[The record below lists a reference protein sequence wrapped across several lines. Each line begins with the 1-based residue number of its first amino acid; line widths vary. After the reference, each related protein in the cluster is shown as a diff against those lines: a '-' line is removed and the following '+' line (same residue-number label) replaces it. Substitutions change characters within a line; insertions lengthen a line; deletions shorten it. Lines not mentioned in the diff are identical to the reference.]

1 MSPQP
6 SPPPYNPTH
15 SLLTQLCVGPA
26 FREVAGVLLRQSLQ
40 ELYPELDIDP
50 DIAMV
55 GTPAWDIVG
64 DEIIVGPPRH
74 QHLSDILAHQA
85 VSGVPTLYIE
95 GVHYLIQQKNTHP
108 TTHLPVRI
116 SEIAN
121 LLNVLAPVMLTAF
134 QEQQVAYWN
143 ASNGNDRPHWR
154 ALSDTL
160 RSAWNVTEVEGWTWE
175 ECNMAFTLYRSP
187 ELTRRQEYETHETRA
202 CLIDVDR
209 VVGETV
215 KHWGIL
221 SIAVLIGTVEEQS
234 VILTY
239 SMLNGYQ
246 KFTSLEQL
254 GQSLTDY
261 LKIHAPEKIQW
272 RLFEPSGHFFDHQAC
287 TLIAQQLAFIGQID
301 LLHARRT
308 HPFESSLNI
317 PPATQ
322 ELAGGNQP
330 QLKPYL
336 DALPDWLTQ
345 GSSTDLSLY
354 ARYLKD
360 LSALHTLNAG
370 KSYDDDIPNI
380 QKYALNRLREEMLK
394 EHSDAGNLRLEKVEI
409 RVRSVIVWGSFTL
422 PGKFEDTT
430 FTLAE
435 LALQNL
441 ISLPIGEKNI
451 RLHNGNTLPAWLTVP
466 YVETL
471 IRRVDIGKN
480 YPILA
485 KSKLLDDV
493 LESNR
498 RKALFSSHLRIQLP
512 LLALQYKMSEKAGL
526 DELGYRYVVGVLAP
540 EAADR
545 KIDGLTIVLRPLAFV
560 PKNRGN
566 GSPDVVTNMFV
577 IGPEDLGA
585 GPCLLYRPMA
595 EQQLVQYASPADLLY
610 AVRQSPHLRDSVL
623 AWLPD
628 SVRSDYARYAFP
640 GELPSPWAAVELL
653 VDPVKLLMMS
663 GPMDL
668 GTDVLNGDLPGELFK
683 ANANA
688 LITLAERQSVSN
700 SEARWASIKQAG
712 WLVFNAALPFLG
724 RTVNTAAW
732 IWQILDQLQDV
743 ADAQQ
748 QGDKPAEWS
757 ALTALLLNLGMALTL
772 HIASRS
778 APPGM
783 RLTDEEQE
791 LKKLTEAPEVKTPA
805 AVKQVADLV
814 TPSLPGDHPHALHTL
829 GALNRDTNSLRRLLD
844 SFETTNPDVPDPAVT
859 RVGARRYLYPRLDKW
874 YAPVGERW
882 FEVTVDENDHVQ
894 ITDPKQPTRKGPFLI
909 SNLRGNWFVDTRL
922 RLRGGGSR
930 SRVRAARAVA
940 ELEAAKL
947 RKQITDF
954 EQQKKAAQ
962 ERLQTTQRAMSE
974 APSTSTQTAREA
986 YLRLLDSQRAGY
998 ETALQ
1003 NLKELNVFDPTPDF
1017 QPKSIGYI
1025 KAQLGLSQ
1033 AGLFEVMKVFSP
1045 KLRTTLDNIDR
1056 QAENPQVRHIAAARE
1071 MTEMLR
1077 EMIRRLDYFQ
1087 TRFDE
1092 LRELSAA
1099 GLRVITIA
1107 KGQLPSYGS
1116 ETLKTLQ
1123 VTLARN
1129 LCLHEN
1135 STLSTPLAWTAIDH
1149 IVDAC
1154 DIAIQALHDTL
1165 IERSNRRIDERIDS
1179 LGSLIEQFTVLG
1191 ERLQDLPDEFPGV
1204 TLEESLTR
1212 LGDQLSE
1219 YKKKA
1224 AIHLAL
1230 LTDDR
1235 NALRANPRLPV
1246 TAPRPEKKFI
1256 RTRYNGVVVGEPQL
1270 SAVGQDTG
1278 LVDVRSPLSNKVV
1291 ATFHEKTPGV
1301 WVQQHRSVPAV
1312 SAPADLHTSV
1322 DAGQELLDELPA
1334 FKRRV
1339 TLLAEQPQ
1347 RTPIG
1352 IEYLFHQ
1359 HAQRLE
1365 QATRNIEQAL
1375 TRKNLAHG
1383 DIALA
1388 SSAKKSL
1395 SDAATALYKQ
1405 ATDQVLKMTK
1415 QRPPT
1420 PSGVQWLKDRNA
1432 IVIKKT
1438 VTRRRIKSKSPDYL
1452 DEYTLTD
1459 SVTHKVLWYAH
1470 FHYSTDWTPPRAFL
1484 SARLKT
1490 PQEHSLGA
1498 AADTTHGM
1506 TNAQRV
1512 EFHRSEIGEQQARA
1526 LFFT

>member
-108 TTHLPVRI
+108 TTHLPARI

-121 LLNVLAPVMLTAF
+121 LLNWLAPFMLTAF

-526 DELGYRYVVGVLAP
+526 D
-540 EAADR
+540 
-545 KIDGLTIVLRPLAFV
+545 
-560 PKNRGN
+560 
-566 GSPDVVTNMFV
+566 
-577 IGPEDLGA
+577 
-585 GPCLLYRPMA
+585 
-595 EQQLVQYASPADLLY
+595 
-610 AVRQSPHLRDSVL
+610 
-623 AWLPD
+623 
-628 SVRSDYARYAFP
+628 
-640 GELPSPWAAVELL
+640 
-653 VDPVKLLMMS
+653 
-663 GPMDL
+663 
-668 GTDVLNGDLPGELFK
+668 
-683 ANANA
+683 
-688 LITLAERQSVSN
+688 
-700 SEARWASIKQAG
+700 
-712 WLVFNAALPFLG
+712 
-724 RTVNTAAW
+724 
-732 IWQILDQLQDV
+732 
-743 ADAQQ
+743 
-748 QGDKPAEWS
+748 
-757 ALTALLLNLGMALTL
+757 
-772 HIASRS
+772 
-778 APPGM
+778 
-783 RLTDEEQE
+783 
-791 LKKLTEAPEVKTPA
+791 
-805 AVKQVADLV
+805 
-814 TPSLPGDHPHALHTL
+814 
-829 GALNRDTNSLRRLLD
+829 
-844 SFETTNPDVPDPAVT
+844 
-859 RVGARRYLYPRLDKW
+859 
-874 YAPVGERW
+874 
-882 FEVTVDENDHVQ
+882 
-894 ITDPKQPTRKGPFLI
+894 
-909 SNLRGNWFVDTRL
+909 
-922 RLRGGGSR
+922 
-930 SRVRAARAVA
+930 
-940 ELEAAKL
+940 
-947 RKQITDF
+947 
-954 EQQKKAAQ
+954 
-962 ERLQTTQRAMSE
+962 
-974 APSTSTQTAREA
+974 
-986 YLRLLDSQRAGY
+986 
-998 ETALQ
+998 
-1003 NLKELNVFDPTPDF
+1003 
-1017 QPKSIGYI
+1017 
-1025 KAQLGLSQ
+1025 
-1033 AGLFEVMKVFSP
+1033 
-1045 KLRTTLDNIDR
+1045 
-1056 QAENPQVRHIAAARE
+1056 
-1071 MTEMLR
+1071 
-1077 EMIRRLDYFQ
+1077 
-1087 TRFDE
+1087 
-1092 LRELSAA
+1092 
-1099 GLRVITIA
+1099 
-1107 KGQLPSYGS
+1107 
-1116 ETLKTLQ
+1116 
-1123 VTLARN
+1123 
-1129 LCLHEN
+1129 
-1135 STLSTPLAWTAIDH
+1135 
-1149 IVDAC
+1149 
-1154 DIAIQALHDTL
+1154 
-1165 IERSNRRIDERIDS
+1165 
-1179 LGSLIEQFTVLG
+1179 
-1191 ERLQDLPDEFPGV
+1191 
-1204 TLEESLTR
+1204 
-1212 LGDQLSE
+1212 
-1219 YKKKA
+1219 
-1224 AIHLAL
+1224 
-1230 LTDDR
+1230 
-1235 NALRANPRLPV
+1235 
-1246 TAPRPEKKFI
+1246 
-1256 RTRYNGVVVGEPQL
+1256 
-1270 SAVGQDTG
+1270 
-1278 LVDVRSPLSNKVV
+1278 
-1291 ATFHEKTPGV
+1291 
-1301 WVQQHRSVPAV
+1301 
-1312 SAPADLHTSV
+1312 
-1322 DAGQELLDELPA
+1322 
-1334 FKRRV
+1334 
-1339 TLLAEQPQ
+1339 
-1347 RTPIG
+1347 
-1352 IEYLFHQ
+1352 
-1359 HAQRLE
+1359 
-1365 QATRNIEQAL
+1365 
-1375 TRKNLAHG
+1375 
-1383 DIALA
+1383 
-1388 SSAKKSL
+1388 
-1395 SDAATALYKQ
+1395 
-1405 ATDQVLKMTK
+1405 
-1415 QRPPT
+1415 
-1420 PSGVQWLKDRNA
+1420 
-1432 IVIKKT
+1432 
-1438 VTRRRIKSKSPDYL
+1438 
-1452 DEYTLTD
+1452 
-1459 SVTHKVLWYAH
+1459 
-1470 FHYSTDWTPPRAFL
+1470 
-1484 SARLKT
+1484 
-1490 PQEHSLGA
+1490 
-1498 AADTTHGM
+1498 
-1506 TNAQRV
+1506 
-1512 EFHRSEIGEQQARA
+1512 
-1526 LFFT
+1526 